1 MFGSTANSHNHM
13 QLSPRSAGPYKSDY
27 IYTDT
32 YTPITTRLS
41 QLSLRTMESL
51 VEARKTIGKWALT
64 SFFEGLSAAGKLHP
78 QSDPKKHGVEV
89 VSNIRYRETSPPQ
102 KSHYHLLD
110 VYRPIK
116 RDGPLPVVLYVHGGA
131 FRILSKDTHWIMALA
146 FARRGY
152 VVANINYRLAPECPF
167 PAALEDSCYA
177 FKWVIDNI
185 ADYGGDVSQLVLAG
199 ESAGANLVTALSI
212 CATYA
217 RPEPYAQMVFNTNVA
232 PKVVLPACGVLQVSD
247 VDRFARQKDIPTWVV
262 DRLEEVAFG
271 YIGRKATA
279 NVGDRDTELANP
291 LLILESDVEPV
302 RPLPAYFATCGT
314 KDVLIYD
321 TKRLIP
327 ALEKHGAVA
336 EAIYYPG
343 EIHAFHALLF
353 RKAAKKCWVDQLRFT
368 KRILNKDKEKAKL

>member
-1 MFGSTANSHNHM
+1 
-13 QLSPRSAGPYKSDY
+13 
-27 IYTDT
+27 
-32 YTPITTRLS
+32 
-41 QLSLRTMESL
+41 MESL
-51 VEARKTIGKWALT
+51 VDARKTIGKWALT

-89 VSNIRYRETSPPQ
+89 VSNIRYHETSPPT
-102 KSHYHLLD
+102 KSQYHLLD

-116 RDGPLPVVLYVHGGA
+116 RDGPLPVVLYCHGGA

-199 ESAGANLVTALSI
+199 ESAGGNLVTALSI

-232 PKVVLPACGVLQVSD
+232 PKVVLPACGILQVSD
-247 VDRFARQKDIPTWVV
+247 VDRFARQKEIPSWVV

-271 YIGRKATA
+271 YIGRKASA
-279 NVGDRDTELANP
+279 SVGDKNTELANP
-291 LLILESDVEPV
+291 LLILESDVAPV

-314 KDVLIYD
+314 KDILIYD

-336 EAIYYPG
+336 EAMYYPG

-368 KRILNKDKEKAKL
+368 KRILKKDQEKAKL